1 MAVYLRDVSDVPSYA
16 HDLEARLRARGLSVS
31 AFSYDDERISP
42 VFVGAHAFLMV
53 MASFMG
59 TIVFLV
65 VVLSIINSMTMTI
78 LERTR
83 EIGTF
88 RSLGFT
94 RRNMMGLFLRE
105 SVILTAVGVAV
116 GLTFALIVCLAVN
129 TANLR
134 FSPPGIA
141 GDMQFKL
148 EPNALLCIALAVVMI
163 ALSTVATAL
172 TVRGRIKM
180 KVAELNTAVTG

>member
-1 MAVYLRDVSDVPSYA
+1 
-16 HDLEARLRARGLSVS
+16 
-31 AFSYDDERISP
+31 I
-42 VFVGAHAFLMV
+42 VFV
-53 MASFMG
+53 
-59 TIVFLV
+59 V

-94 RRNMMGLFLRE
+94 RRNMIGLFLRE
-105 SVILTAVGVAV
+105 TMILTAVGVAI
-116 GLTFALIVCLAVN
+116 GLAFALVVSFAVN
-129 TANLR
+129 AANVR

-141 GDMQFKL
+141 GDMQFKI
-148 EPNALLCIALAVVMI
+148 EPSAWLCIALAVVMI
-163 ALSTVATAL
+163 VLSTLATAL

-180 KVAELNTAVTG
+180 RVAELNTAVTG